1 MKRLALIAALST
13 VALPAMAF
21 NNSLG
26 TGPGVVTGPPVFSSA
41 PPGGMYLSC
50 MNNIQAQLPGMT
62 DPELRKSF
70 LDHAA
75 EACVAAEAR
84 KH

>member
-1 MKRLALIAALST
+1 MKRLVLIAVLST

-26 TGPGVVTGPPVFSSA
+26 TGPGLVTGTSA